1 MTHAA
6 TKSVLPS
13 VLLRAALIVFVSLVF
28 EAVASEGA
36 TASSGTAASGTA
48 ARTPITMFQLDNG
61 LRILVLPDSATPTV
75 SVGLWIGAGWVHNP
89 RGREGLADL
98 CAATR
103 ERVVRRAILGRKVG
117 KPYLNDA
124 FSSGVSTDHSG
135 FGVTALAEDLDP
147 AITVMRAV
155 VEADGEGNGPN
166 RSFSNASTLKGD
178 ALLNLLRTRFSPGLV
193 AGEAM
198 ATVLFGDRRPLGFSA
213 RFQTLLG
220 LLPADVR
227 QFHRDHYRPANAIL
241 TVDGA
246 ARPEVVRAA
255 VARHFGDWKMPGQAE
270 PPAWGHAADAPAH
283 PGVTLI
289 DDPDAGRAV
298 ILAGLAGPGRES
310 PDFPGLQ
317 LLHQVIGGKR
327 VEDPLATLV
336 AHHPAGYQLQSHLR
350 VSARGS
356 QLMLEVVVP
365 HELAT
370 QSLTELRRALEGIAK
385 SGIDSTAVAAE
396 VLARSQN
403 VAFRFETSRARVREA
418 VFQLL
423 AGQPLATAENPVGT
437 VAALNRRATMKQWQ
451 ALLEP
456 GRIVWVILGRGDELA
471 AKLTAAGIDHQRGD
485 PYEVVTGRLLAPDDA
500 ATRWPKP
507 AAIVQAEELILAAI
521 EAKGGFEALERI
533 ETYTL
538 EDSLFVKPL
547 DQIVRGTRK
556 TSVRFPDRFREDLGI
571 ETLQGRG
578 VIQVVNGRDVWRNQ
592 LGKVTGTS
600 TVRRKDLLARQWLD
614 GLRVFHRYGEPGAT
628 AFLVDPDLV
637 GSTILDG
644 FQITSPE
651 GYWVRIYLHPTSR
664 LVVKRAT
671 ERPADEGVF
680 QTEELFT
687 DYRPIEGVF
696 VPFVSATYLDGDY
709 SSETHTAAL
718 DFNVAL
724 DQDLF
729 TRQ

>member
-1 MTHAA
+1 
-6 TKSVLPS
+6 L
-13 VLLRAALIVFVSLVF
+13 
-28 EAVASEGA
+28 
-36 TASSGTAASGTA
+36 
-48 ARTPITMFQLDNG
+48 
-61 LRILVLPDSATPTV
+61 
-75 SVGLWIGAGWVHNP
+75 
-89 RGREGLADL
+89 
-98 CAATR
+98 
-103 ERVVRRAILGRKVG
+103 
-117 KPYLNDA
+117 
-124 FSSGVSTDHSG
+124 
-135 FGVTALAEDLDP
+135 
-147 AITVMRAV
+147 
-155 VEADGEGNGPN
+155 
-166 RSFSNASTLKGD
+166 
-178 ALLNLLRTRFSPGLV
+178 
-193 AGEAM
+193 

-255 VARHFGDWKMPGQAE
+255 VARHFGDWKVAGQAE

-289 DDPDAGRAV
+289 DDPDAGRVV

-327 VEDPLATLV
+327 VEDPLETLV
-336 AHHPAGYQLQSHLR
+336 ARHPAGYQFQSHLR

-403 VAFRFETSRARVREA
+403 LAFRFETSRARVREA

-423 AGQPLATAENPVGT
+423 AGQPLATAENPLGT
-437 VAALNRRATMKQWQ
+437 VAALDRSATMKQWR
-451 ALLEP
+451 ALLES

-485 PYEVVTGRLLAPDDA
+485 AYEVVTGRLLAPDAA
-500 ATRWPKP
+500 ATHSPKP
-507 AAIVQAEELILAAI
+507 AATVQAEELILAAI

-533 ETYTL
+533 ESYTL
-538 EDSLFVKPL
+538 EDSLFIKPV

-556 TSVRFPDRFREDLGI
+556 ISVRFPDRFREDLGM
-571 ETLQGRG
+571 EALQGRG

-592 LGKVTGTS
+592 LGRVTGTS
-600 TVRRKDLLARQWLD
+600 TVRRQDLLARQWLD

-628 AFLVDPDLV
+628 AFLVDPDVV

-651 GYWVRIYLHPTSR
+651 GYWARIYLHPASR

-671 ERPADEGVF
+671 ERPTNEGVF
-680 QTEELFT
+680 RTEELFT
-687 DYRPIEGVF
+687 DYRPVEGVF
-696 VPFVSATYLDGDY
+696 VPFVAATYLDGEY
-709 SSETHTAAL
+709 SGETHTAAL